1 MNNELSK
8 LREALIAEAKSSP
21 MLLSD
26 LAGLEAYVSESYNS
40 RSFIELL
47 QNADDANATKFYVK
61 RFGDYLFV
69 ANNGRPFNI
78 KDLESLC
85 RSASSNKVRG
95 TTIGYR
101 GIGFKSVVSFAKE
114 VHLISGDFE
123 ITFSKELSKQIVP
136 QANKVPLIRIPHE
149 LDKTIRSE
157 LAGEIKEIQDE
168 GFSTIFIFSGVL
180 ANQID
185 EEYTSFANTT
195 LLFLNSIQVIK
206 IHLSKKVTAN
216 IAVIEENEKGR
227 ILRVSTTDAIS
238 NWFVCSN
245 STCSIAFSINK
256 DKVERL
262 PKSEAIIHAFLPTED
277 SCGLGVVVNGDF
289 STDPSRRHLIMD
301 ETTIN
306 VISNLAR
313 LYASLL
319 KYALANID
327 RNMVDALMPY
337 FDLKLIQLMKQ
348 SFEKEFAKRVKDAFG
363 KELSNIRLAPSW
375 LNEEDFAKIMEASN
389 LSFIAPECSE
399 VIGLND
405 LLKYLGNKPE
415 DVDSLIKKVS
425 KAEISVLGYAQ
436 IMAAGIKG
444 ALMNHRFSSLTTTP
458 LILSNGRLCTLKEI
472 NDLEEEIDENYIQL
486 LLDCGV
492 SENDIAQFLKK
503 MGLSKINEV
512 QFSDDD
518 DDDYTFNDE
527 DDEDEDNYG
536 NKESYNPTSVS
547 QWFNDAESSSKQA
560 VNNDGIQK
568 WRSAE
573 ENTLVALNANGFRL
587 KDVSKQN
594 LGFDL
599 EGSDPNGKNIYI
611 EVKSIDYV
619 GQKFRMTNNEFAAAQ
634 YKPGNYYLALVYQ
647 NKDSFEISLIKDP
660 VNRLNLTRQVVQ
672 WVWECTDYE
681 YKPMKFKL

>member
-1 MNNELSK
+1 MNKELFE
-8 LREALIAEAKSSP
+8 LRESLITEAKSSP

-47 QNADDANATKFYVK
+47 QNADDAKATKFYVK
-61 RFGDYLFV
+61 RSGDYLFV

-114 VHLISGDFE
+114 IHLISGDFQ

-149 LDKTIRSE
+149 LEKSIRSE

-168 GFSTIFIFSGVL
+168 GFNTIFIFSGVL

-227 ILRVSTTDAIS
+227 ILRVSATDAIS

-245 STCSIAFSINK
+245 STCSIAFSMNK
-256 DKVERL
+256 DKVQRL
-262 PKSEAIIHAFLPTED
+262 PKNEAIIHAFLPTED
-277 SCGLGVVVNGDF
+277 SCGLGVF

-301 ETTIN
+301 ETTKN
-306 VISNLAR
+306 VILNLAQ

-319 KYALANID
+319 KYALANKD

-348 SFEKEFAKRVKDAFG
+348 SFEREFAQRVKDAFG

-375 LNEEDFAKIMEASN
+375 LNAEDFAKIMEASN
-389 LSFIAPECSE
+389 LSFIAPGCSD

-415 DVDSLIKKVS
+415 DVDSLLKKVS
-425 KAEISVLGYAQ
+425 KAEISVLGNAQ

-444 ALMNHRFSSLTTTP
+444 ALMNHRFSSLTTMP
-458 LILSNGRLCTLKEI
+458 LVISNGRLCSLKEI
-472 NDLEEEIDENYIQL
+472 NDDEEEIDESYVQL
-486 LLDCGV
+486 LLDSGV

-518 DDDYTFNDE
+518 YDDYTFNDE
-527 DDEDEDNYG
+527 DDDEDNYG
-536 NKESYNPTSVS
+536 NEESYNPTTVS
-547 QWFNDAESSSKQA
+547 QWFNDAASSSKQV

-634 YKPGNYYLALVYQ
+634 YKPSNYYLALVYQ

-672 WVWECTDYE
+672 WVWECSDYE
-681 YKPMKFKL
+681 YKPMRFKI

>member
-1 MNNELSK
+1 MNKELSI
-8 LREALIAEAKSSP
+8 LRDSLITEAKSSP
-21 MLLSD
+21 VLLSD

-47 QNADDANATKFYVK
+47 QNADDAKATKFYVK
-61 RFGDYLFV
+61 RSGDFLFV

-136 QANKVPLIRIPHE
+136 QAPKVPLIRIPHE
-149 LDKTIRSE
+149 LEKSVKDE
-157 LAGEIKEIQDE
+157 LADEIRKMQNE
-168 GFSTIFIFSGVL
+168 GFNTIFIFSGVL

-206 IHLSKKVTAN
+206 IHLTKKVTAN
-216 IAVIEENEKGR
+216 IAVIEENERGR
-227 ILRVSTTDAIS
+227 YLRVSTTEAIS
-238 NWFVCSN
+238 NWFVCSD
-245 STCSIAFSINK
+245 STCSIAFSMNK

-301 ETTIN
+301 DTTIK
-306 VISNLAR
+306 VISNLTH

-319 KYALANID
+319 KYALANKD

-337 FDLKLIQLMKQ
+337 FDWKLIQLMKQ
-348 SFEKEFAKRVKDAFG
+348 SFEKEFAIKIKNAFG
-363 KELSNIRLAPSW
+363 KELSNVRLAPSW
-375 LNEEDFAKIMEASN
+375 LNAEDFSKIMSASN
-389 LSFIAPECSE
+389 LPYIAPECSD
-399 VIGLND
+399 VPGLSD
-405 LLKYLGNKPE
+405 LLKFLGNKPE
-415 DVDSLIKKVS
+415 DVGALIV
-425 KAEISVLGYAQ
+425 KADNAQISVLGCAQ
-436 IMAAGIKG
+436 ILTAGMKE
-444 ALMNHRFSSLTTTP
+444 ALMNHRLPSLTTTA
-458 LILSNGRLCTLKEI
+458 LVMSNGGLCSLKEI
-472 NDLEEEIDENYIQL
+472 NDEEGEIDESFIKLMEDN
-486 LLDCGV
+486 GM
-492 SENDIAQFLKK
+492 SKNDISQFLKK
-503 MGLSKINEV
+503 IGLSNINDLLFDDEDDDLY
-512 QFSDDD
+512 DDD
-518 DDDYTFNDE
+518 DKSD
-527 DDEDEDNYG
+527 
-536 NKESYNPTSVS
+536 NPTSVS
-547 QWFNDAESSSKQA
+547 QWFNDASSSLKSV
-560 VNNDGIQK
+560 VNNEGVQK

-573 ENTLVALNANGFRL
+573 ENTLAALNANGFRL

-634 YKPGNYYLALVYQ
+634 YKPSNYCIALVFQ
-647 NKDSFEISLIKDP
+647 NKDTLEISLIKDP
-660 VNRLNLTRQVVQ
+660 INRLNLTRQVVQ
-672 WVWECTDYE
+672 WVWECSDYE
-681 YKPMKFKL
+681 YKPMKFSI

>member
-1 MNNELSK
+1 MNKEMSL
-8 LREALIAEAKSSP
+8 LRESLIAEAKSSP

-47 QNADDANATKFYVK
+47 QNADDAKATKFYVK
-61 RFGDYLFV
+61 RSGDYLFV

-136 QANKVPLIRIPHE
+136 QAPKVPLIRIPHE
-149 LDKTIRSE
+149 LERSVKDE
-157 LAGEIKEIQDE
+157 LADEIRKMQSE
-168 GFSTIFIFSGVL
+168 GFNTIFIFSGVL

-206 IHLSKKVTAN
+206 IHLTKKVTAN
-216 IAVIEENEKGR
+216 IAVIEENERGR
-227 ILRVSTTDAIS
+227 YLRVSTTEAIS
-238 NWFVCSN
+238 NWLVCSD
-245 STCSIAFSINK
+245 SACSIAFSMNK

-301 ETTIN
+301 DTTIK
-306 VISNLAR
+306 VISNLTH

-319 KYALANID
+319 KYALANKD

-337 FDLKLIQLMKQ
+337 FDWKLIQLMKQ
-348 SFEKEFAKRVKDAFG
+348 SFEKEFAIKIKDAFG
-363 KELSNIRLAPSW
+363 KELSNVRLAPSW
-375 LNEEDFAKIMEASN
+375 LNAEDFSKIMEASN
-389 LSFIAPECSE
+389 LPYIAPECSN
-399 VIGLND
+399 VPGLSD
-405 LLKYLGNKPE
+405 LLKFLGNKPE
-415 DVDSLIKKVS
+415 DVGSLIV
-425 KAEISVLGYAQ
+425 KADNTQISVLGCAQ
-436 IMAAGIKG
+436 ILSAGMKE
-444 ALMNHRFSSLTTTP
+444 ALMNHRLPSLTTAA
-458 LILSNGRLCTLKEI
+458 LVMSNGGLCSLKEI
-472 NDLEEEIDENYIQL
+472 NDEEGEIDESYIKL
-486 LLDCGV
+486 MEDNGM
-492 SENDIAQFLKK
+492 SKNDISQFLKK
-503 MGLSKINEV
+503 SGLSNINAV

-518 DDDYTFNDE
+518 EDEYTFNNE
-527 DDEDEDNYG
+527 DDEDEDYDG
-536 NKESYNPTSVS
+536 YISAPSSVS
-547 QWFNDAESSSKQA
+547 QWYNDASSSSKPV
-560 VNNDGIQK
+560 VNNESIQK

-573 ENTLVALNANGFRL
+573 ENTLAALNANGFRL
-587 KDVSKQN
+587 RDVSKQN

-599 EGSDPNGKNIYI
+599 EGCDPNGKNIYI

-634 YKPGNYYLALVYQ
+634 YKPDCYYLALVFQ
-647 NKDSFEISLIKDP
+647 SNDSFEISLIRDP
-660 VNRLNLTRQVVQ
+660 INRLNLTRQVVQ
-672 WVWECTDYE
+672 WVWECSDYD
-681 YKPMKFKL
+681 YKPMKFKI

>member
-1 MNNELSK
+1 MNKELFE
-8 LREALIAEAKSSP
+8 LRESLITEAKSSP

-47 QNADDANATKFYVK
+47 QNADDAKATKFYVK
-61 RFGDYLFV
+61 RSGDFLFV

-114 VHLISGDFE
+114 IHLISGDFQ

-149 LDKTIRSE
+149 LDKSIRSE
-157 LAGEIKEIQDE
+157 LAGEIKEIQEE
-168 GFSTIFIFSGVL
+168 GFNTIFIFSGVL

-185 EEYTSFANTT
+185 EEYTSFANTI

-238 NWFVCSN
+238 NWFVCSD
-245 STCSIAFSINK
+245 STCSIAFSMNK

-301 ETTIN
+301 ETTKN
-306 VISNLAR
+306 VISNLTR

-319 KYALANID
+319 KYALANKD

-348 SFEKEFAKRVKDAFG
+348 SFEREFAKRVKDALG
-363 KELSNIRLAPSW
+363 KELSNVRLAPSW
-375 LNEEDFAKIMEASN
+375 LNAEDFAKIMEALN
-389 LSFIAPECSE
+389 LSFIVPECSD

-425 KAEISVLGYAQ
+425 KAEISVLGNAQ

-444 ALMNHRFSSLTTTP
+444 VLMNHRLSSLATTP
-458 LILSNGRLCTLKEI
+458 LVISNGRLCSLKEI
-472 NDLEEEIDENYIQL
+472 NDEEEEIDESYVQL
-486 LLDCGV
+486 LLDSGV
-492 SENDIAQFLKK
+492 SENDISQFLKK
-503 MGLSKINEV
+503 MGLSKVNEV

-518 DDDYTFNDE
+518 DDYTFSDE
-527 DDEDEDNYG
+527 EDEDEDNYS
-536 NKESYNPTSVS
+536 KEESYNPTSVS

-672 WVWECTDYE
+672 WVWECSDYE
-681 YKPMKFKL
+681 YKPMRFKL